1 MFVVKFGF
9 KIWNHSIN
17 DVTHLE
23 KGGSAKSLFSK
34 MGDKGEGGVTNLKK
48 WVTSFI
54 DGPLYL
60 KPNWEYVQIRSYT
73 ILIELY
79 NTMCP
84 MFFSHTFSGLFLRKK
99 KFSWKWH
106 SVFFCNHNEC
116 NFSCNFVSC
125 ADDIL
130 KWKLCLYVFSRNQNF
145 KTETERRPA
154 LCNIYCKQ

>member
-106 SVFFCNHNEC
+106 GFFVTTINAI
-116 NFSCNFVSC
+116 FLVIFVMRRWYSKMKIMFIHMC
-125 ADDIL
+125 FHETKIL
-130 KWKLCLYVFSRNQNF
+130 KRKRKGVG
-145 KTETERRPA
+145 
-154 LCNIYCKQ
+154 KQ